1 MITNFCSVF
10 QVISVCPFFRN
21 YPNKPLMDKWNLNI
35 FSPQSSN
42 RDSVGVAPRRLLQS
56 NAINCLNEVLFVKA
70 GLGMFVM
77 FSLPSHSRPYPLL
90 SLSRPFRDPI
100 LLLTDIVFSLPR
112 SPSQNGVAFSPLPRL
127 FQALKA
133 SHSLSSPLTN
143 VNNWP
148 SSGSA
153 AKTVARMGRRQ
164 REDSAICWFIL
175 L

>member
-1 MITNFCSVF
+1 MITNFLFCSVF

-77 FSLPSHSRPYPLL
+77 FSLPSHSRPYPRL

-100 LLLTDIVFSLPR
+100 LLLTDSLFFPCPDLKVRTGWLSLPYQDYFR
-112 SPSQNGVAFSPLPRL
+112 PWRRPTPSLRLSQMSTTGPLAAA
-127 FQALKA
+127 QLK
-133 SHSLSSPLTN
+133 L
-143 VNNWP
+143 
-148 SSGSA
+148 
-153 AKTVARMGRRQ
+153 
-164 REDSAICWFIL
+164 
-175 L
+175 